1 MTAAALQHIPIH
13 YVCDAL
19 TVCGLALSRDM
30 AMTRNP
36 RKTTCRRCTATLAY
50 KRALSGLRRH
60 NNGGCKFTQPGLFAE
75 ER

>member
-1 MTAAALQHIPIH
+1 MSAEILQKIPIH
-13 YVCDAL
+13 FVCDAL

-30 AMTRNP
+30 AMTQNP

-60 NNGGCKFTQPGLFAE
+60 NNGGRKFVQPPLFAE
-75 ER
+75 VR